1 MSPERAAGVSG
12 GNFRLGGGQVTEIP
26 AKAKAW
32 ALAVVTAGVA
42 AGGLGQA
49 AAAPAAR
56 PVTPSCPHV
65 LLVAARGSGEQG
77 PGTPG
82 WKPTPT
88 DPLGLGFP
96 MSSLDRRLLSD
107 LAGYPKIQVV
117 SVHYPAN
124 AINPKVIEDGE
135 YWEGII
141 AGVNWALNLLNT
153 QAAACPGQEIVLAGY
168 SQGGMVM
175 HRVLDALEDPG
186 GNAAILGRVRV
197 VMLVGDGDQVPND
210 NATRIGTAPLNA
222 QGVGFQFR
230 LISGTQDEKFL
241 MSGPPVLEV
250 CNNLDPVCDFRRDD
264 FTNWDA
270 HIDVHLNYVGG
281 PPGYPCHPA
290 VCSAAD
296 QVARDVE

>member
-1 MSPERAAGVSG
+1 VR
-12 GNFRLGGGQVTEIP
+12 EIP
-26 AKAKAW
+26 AKVKVW
-32 ALAVVTAGVA
+32 ALAVAAVGVVLGVA

-56 PVTPSCPHV
+56 PATPSCPHV
-65 LLVAARGSGEQG
+65 LLLAARGSGEQG

-96 MSSLDRRLLSD
+96 MNSLYQRLLSD
-107 LAGYPKIQVV
+107 YAGYPQVQVV

-124 AINPKVIEDGE
+124 AINPKVILNGE
-135 YWEGII
+135 YFKGIGT
-141 AGVNWALNLLNT
+141 GVTWALNFLSS

-168 SQGGMVM
+168 SQGAMVM

-186 GNAAILGRVRV
+186 GNAAILSRVRV
-197 VMLVGDGDQVPND
+197 TILVGDGDQVPND
-210 NATRIGTAPLNA
+210 NVTRFGTAPLNA
-222 QGVGFQFR
+222 QGVGYQFR
-230 LISGTQDEKFL
+230 LVSGTQTEKFL
-241 MSGPPVLEV
+241 TSGPPVLGV

-270 HIDVHLNYVGG
+270 HIDVHLNYSGG
-281 PPGYPCHPA
+281 PPSYPCHSA
-290 VCSAAD
+290 LCSGAD
-296 QVARDVE
+296 QVARDTE